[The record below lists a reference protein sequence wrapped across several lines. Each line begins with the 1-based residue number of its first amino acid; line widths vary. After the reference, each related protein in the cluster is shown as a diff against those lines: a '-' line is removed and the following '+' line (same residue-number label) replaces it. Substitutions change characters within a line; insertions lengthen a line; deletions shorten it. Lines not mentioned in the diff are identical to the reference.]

1 MIRKQVFFILILTFI
16 FIAMVHSVDD
26 TSRAELEIKAYKPLS
41 AGDLKNDGGFRF
53 VITDALANS
62 DDSSLNVIENGG
74 KINLSDYMQQ
84 YIGSASVD
92 TASDASVLFSYR
104 IEAALPKAVFDV
116 SFDITPFENTAADSQ
131 DKIDAT
137 YSITNQSLNF
147 PDKLSSEKEYKGNHT
162 IHWGIDYNC
171 NHTLTVSLS
180 SELQTALSTTE
191 SGSAI
196 LKSSIQASRKEDPSR
211 EVICDDPDLL
221 ETAFSDLWIA
231 RGAVTMSIDREDYLN
246 APNGRYE
253 ATVTARLEVN

>member
-1 MIRKQVFFILILTFI
+1 MIRKQVFFILILTSI
-16 FIAMVHSVDD
+16 FIALVHSVDD

-41 AGDLKNDGGFRF
+41 ADDLQSDGGFRF

-62 DDSSLNVIENGG
+62 DDSSLNVIENEGE
-74 KINLSDYMQQ
+74 INLSDYMQQ

-104 IEAALPKAVFDV
+104 IEAALPNAVFDV

-147 PDKLSSEKEYKGNHT
+147 PSNLSSEKEYVDSHT
-162 IHWGIDYNC
+162 FESLRQCQHSLN
-171 NHTLTVSLS
+171 VSLS
-180 SELQTALSTTE
+180 SELQLPSSST
-191 SGSAI
+191 GNGNAN
-196 LKSSIQASRKEDPSR
+196 LKSSIQAVASEDHSILR
-211 EVICDDPDLL
+211 CDNRDFLKN
-221 ETAFSDLWIA
+221 AFSDVWIA